1 MNRRRY
7 IKPSIKTLIVD
18 GPILLGASTL
28 DDSLMIEGETDETD
42 VYDDMPM
49 DPGGAL

>member
-18 GPILLGASTL
+18 NCRLLGASTNTNGV
-28 DDSLMIEGETDETD
+28 MIEGDTDDTD
-42 VYDDMPM
+42 VYDDIPM
-49 DPGGAL
+49 NPDGAL